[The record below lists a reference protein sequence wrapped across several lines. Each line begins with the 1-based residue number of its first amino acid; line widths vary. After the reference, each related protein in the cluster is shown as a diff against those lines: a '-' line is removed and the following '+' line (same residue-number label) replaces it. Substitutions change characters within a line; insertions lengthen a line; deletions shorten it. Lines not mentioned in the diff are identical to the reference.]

1 MSRIHASVAAV
12 ALLSLGGVP
21 WMTTAEEEG
30 ILTIAEVIDRLTAL
44 GYSDVLEIELER
56 DRYEAEAR
64 GRDGAWYEVE
74 VDARTGELVHVE
86 PDED

>member
-1 MSRIHASVAAV
+1 MSPIRTRLAALALALGLPLAGSAAQEEFLTVAQ
-12 ALLSLGGVP
+12 
-21 WMTTAEEEG
+21 
-30 ILTIAEVIDRLTAL
+30 VIDRLAAL
-44 GYSDVLEIELER
+44 GYTDVLEIELER

>member
-1 MSRIHASVAAV
+1 MSPIRPRLTAIALVIGLGLPFASGATEQDFLTVAQ
-12 ALLSLGGVP
+12 
-21 WMTTAEEEG
+21 
-30 ILTIAEVIDRLTAL
+30 VIDRLAAL

-64 GRDGAWYEVE
+64 GKDGAWYEVE

>member
-1 MSRIHASVAAV
+1 MSPIGSLLAVLALCLGLALPLGSGAAQEEFLTVAQ
-12 ALLSLGGVP
+12 
-21 WMTTAEEEG
+21 
-30 ILTIAEVIDRLTAL
+30 VIDRLAAL

-64 GRDGAWYEVE
+64 GKDGAWYEVE